1 MLEKTCIC
9 SLHILDS
16 HTVDKKEV
24 DLGEDNLHK
33 KKEDHHQVQNITFS
47 STSSSPQWTNK
58 RNAYKSN
65 LIKNEPIIDED
76 CLELPINRGYNNA
89 EKDLTGGKIA
99 NYNRSSGMV
108 MDDLHQDREMNK
120 HHNNLLINNSGK
132 LIYNRCSDGEN
143 SVSNKSCRNNNIMG
157 RGGDNVVES
166 NVNNIIQDCSG
177 VCSVGVMNNN
187 TNNGEVLSFTSH
199 GNPDAV
205 GVTFN
210 NTSSSIDFHKAFDKE
225 SSANIYV
232 NDKYISEISKSNIS
246 RHENNH
252 YLSSSSPTQL
262 RRQHLPPDHYLHQTS
277 NSGPRYS
284 EQFINNTI
292 QHEERVVDKD
302 DNDIVHNLNKRV
314 ITFFDISRAHFLKLA
329 S

>member
-24 DLGEDNLHK
+24 DLGEDNLLK
-33 KKEDHHQVQNITFS
+33 KKEGHHQVQNITFS

-76 CLELPINRGYNNA
+76 CLELPINRGCNNA

-99 NYNRSSGMV
+99 NYNRSSGM
-108 MDDLHQDREMNK
+108 MMNDFHQDQESNK

-157 RGGDNVVES
+157 SGGDNVVES

-177 VCSVGVMNNN
+177 VCSVGVMNDN
-187 TNNGEVLSFTSH
+187 TNNGEVLSFTS
-199 GNPDAV
+199 
-205 GVTFN
+205 
-210 NTSSSIDFHKAFDKE
+210 
-225 SSANIYV
+225 
-232 NDKYISEISKSNIS
+232 
-246 RHENNH
+246 
-252 YLSSSSPTQL
+252 
-262 RRQHLPPDHYLHQTS
+262 
-277 NSGPRYS
+277 
-284 EQFINNTI
+284 
-292 QHEERVVDKD
+292 
-302 DNDIVHNLNKRV
+302 
-314 ITFFDISRAHFLKLA
+314 
-329 S
+329 